1 MSCYDDRI
9 LPHLT
14 HLAMR
19 NRTLLPYLE
28 RVLLGAEG
36 RVLEIGIGSGLNLP
50 FYGSQ
55 AKEVLGLDP
64 SPRLIAIAERAARG
78 GALPVHFI
86 EGAAAA
92 IPLERGGADKVLT
105 HWTPLPHSA
114 DIQNRSDG
122 GIGKIGSNRGDTD
135 G

>member
-64 SPRLIAIAERAARG
+64 SPRLIAMAERAARG
-78 GALPVHFI
+78 VALPVRFI
-86 EGAAAA
+86 EGSAAA
-92 IPLERGGADKVLT
+92 IPPARGSVDTVLTTWTQIGRESCRERGCQYG
-105 HWTPLPHSA
+105 
-114 DIQNRSDG
+114 
-122 GIGKIGSNRGDTD
+122 
-135 G
+135 